1 MNLLIIQAR
10 LGSTR
15 LPGKVLKKINHQTIL
30 ENLIERISKAKE
42 VDRIIIATTT
52 NKEDDEIAVFCETK
66 KWNCYRGSD
75 LDVLDRFYQAAQQ
88 FEGVENI
95 IRITADCPLHHHQVI
110 DFVVSEYKKSKADYF
125 SNSNNEP
132 AYLEDGFDVEVFTL
146 NALEDAWKNA
156 KLLSE
161 REHVT
166 PYIKNSGKYICF
178 WKKFNKEYN
187 YKLSVDSIND
197 FNAVAEIFKQLESKH
212 DFGLNDV
219 VELLKQ
225 KPEILQLNKD
235 SVINLGYKK
244 SIEEDKTIN

>member
-1 MNLLIIQAR
+1 MLFQ
-10 LGSTR
+10 
-15 LPGKVLKKINHQTIL
+15 
-30 ENLIERISKAKE
+30 
-42 VDRIIIATTT
+42 
-52 NKEDDEIAVFCETK
+52 
-66 KWNCYRGSD
+66 
-75 LDVLDRFYQAAQQ
+75 
-88 FEGVENI
+88 NI
-95 IRITADCPLHHHQVI
+95 
-110 DFVVSEYKKSKADYF
+110 SKADYF